1 MIEQKLLA
9 VSIAGAEATL
19 PPLQLGAQFQIE
31 RKEVNENVLHNFIRT
46 TGSDGDD
53 AARARRVQRERKLL
67 ERGTYPR
74 AQATLEHEL
83 GRGHRRKWQTPAP
96 YALEAGGST
105 LTYPSTVNHSLLQ
118 HVYLG

>member
-67 ERGTYPR
+67 ERATYPR

-83 GRGHRRKWQTPAP
+83 GRGHRRKRQASTAD
-96 YALEAGGST
+96 EVDGST
-105 LTYPSTVNHSLLQ
+105 QTLKMAPAGNLSRAD
-118 HVYLG
+118 